1 MHEYLRK
8 KEAGNLKGKI
18 TTQIGQLRINKEK
31 RAGYPAPENPNS
43 LRSVHLFGD
52 YGIDVLD
59 ELSDGEFGIQ

>member
-1 MHEYLRK
+1 
-8 KEAGNLKGKI
+8 LKGKI

-31 RAGYPAPENPNS
+31 RAGYPAPENPKS
-43 LRSVHLFGD
+43 FRSVHLFGD